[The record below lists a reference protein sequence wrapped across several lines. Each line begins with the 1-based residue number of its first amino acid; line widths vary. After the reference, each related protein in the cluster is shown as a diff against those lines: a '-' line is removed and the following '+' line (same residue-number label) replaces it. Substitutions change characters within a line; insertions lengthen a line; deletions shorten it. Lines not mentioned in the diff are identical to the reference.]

1 VAVTP
6 IAVSPSLA
14 TVLNAAGD
22 RNDVDFDYLLKTAE
36 RESSLNPQAKA
47 ATSSATGLF
56 QFLDTTWLRVMKS
69 EGPRLG
75 YQKYADAITANASGD
90 YVIKDPKIRAAV
102 LKLREDPQVAAD
114 MAAAFTKSNG
124 DYLKSRFGRMPSPG
138 ELYIAHFLGAQGAEK
153 MFNAGLQN
161 PDQVAAKLF
170 PREAAANRTI
180 FYDHGKARTI
190 REVYKALVA
199 QHEGP
204 ATLHPGYAVQQL
216 AAQQNAA
223 EVAAVQQAAG
233 HPVPLAPV
241 LGSQSAAAVQP
252 VPLAPL
258 PQQATADAAAP
269 APLELMPDQGQIAA
283 SQQPAANQPVPLAP
297 TRRPQAVATATPGQT
312 TAGREQTSITG
323 ARRQGY
329 YVVEQP
335 VASTAPADLGNSRPI
350 TANANTAPEIPSRIG
365 PANMSFASLFSTE
378 PDGTAGSPVAAPMED
393 GGAFFSQLYGQQ

>member
-1 VAVTP
+1 MAVTP

-36 RESSLNPQAKA
+36 RESSLNPRAKA

-56 QFLDTTWLRVMKS
+56 QFLDTTWLQVMKT

-75 YQKYADAITANASGD
+75 YQKYADAITVNAAGD
-90 YVIKDPKIRAAV
+90 YVIKDPKLRAAV
-102 LKLREDPQVAAD
+102 LKLRENPQVAAD

-124 DYLKSRFGRMPSPG
+124 DYLKARFGRMPSPG

-204 ATLHPGYAVQQL
+204 ATLHPGYAVQQM
-216 AAQQNAA
+216 AAQQEAA
-223 EVAAVQQAAG
+223 DAALAQQVNG
-233 HPVPLAPV
+233 YPVPLAPIRRPDAGLATRV
-241 LGSQSAAAVQP
+241 AGS
-252 VPLAPL
+252 
-258 PQQATADAAAP
+258 T
-269 APLELMPDQGQIAA
+269 PLELI
-283 SQQPAANQPVPLAP
+283 PAAPQSAILAP
-297 TRRPQAVATATPGQT
+297 Q
-312 TAGREQTSITG
+312 REQTTISG

-335 VASTAPADLGNSRPI
+335 VAAATPPELGNSRPV
-350 TANANTAPEIPSRIG
+350 TSNANAAPEIPSRIG
-365 PANMSFASLFSTE
+365 PSNMSFASLFSTE
-378 PDGTAGSPVAAPMED
+378 PDGASGSPIATPMED
-393 GGAFFSQLYGQQ
+393 GGAFFSQLYGQK